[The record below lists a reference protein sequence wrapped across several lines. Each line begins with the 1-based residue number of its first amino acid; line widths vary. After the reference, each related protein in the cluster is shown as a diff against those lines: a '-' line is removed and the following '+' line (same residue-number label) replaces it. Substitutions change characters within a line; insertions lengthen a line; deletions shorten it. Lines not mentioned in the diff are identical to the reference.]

1 MEWIQSGALKANT
14 PLSLRFVVRNRDGT
28 PAVLAP
34 YMGMAAHAVVARDD
48 GSVFV
53 HLHPNGT
60 FSMASQM
67 AFSMRQ
73 PGDTIR
79 GSLGRRLDAA
89 ESSML
94 KQAQPT
100 TGEVSFPYAFPKPG
114 NYRIWV
120 QVRRGEKILTASF
133 AAPIS

>member
-1 MEWIQSGALKANT
+1 
-14 PLSLRFVVRNRDGT
+14 
-28 PAVLAP
+28 
-34 YMGMAAHAVVARDD
+34 MGMAAHAVVARDD

-73 PGDTIR
+73 PGDTVR
-79 GSLGRRLDAA
+79 GSLGRRLSAA
-89 ESSML
+89 ETSML

-100 TGEVSFPYAFPKPG
+100 SGEVSFPYAFPKPG
-114 NYRIWV
+114 NYRVWL
-120 QVRRGEKILTASF
+120 QVKHGEKILTASF